1 MITKI
6 ANAIAKAH
14 ILHHKAEFNVVAVS
28 DTSYLCTVTHK
39 DRSLIIEEVINTS
52 NFPQDIAEEYM
63 HCRIHSLA
71 AKLIQKLYPETL

>member
-39 DRSLIIEEVINTS
+39 DRSLMIEEVINTS
-52 NFPQDIAEEYM
+52 AKVIEE
-63 HCRIHSLA
+63 
-71 AKLIQKLYPETL
+71 ETKEGKKGKKAGKGKKKGKEKKNG